1 MNLEESDK
9 FVERQRKTEQK
20 KKVVLISI
28 VLCAILV
35 ALLVIMIIYLQ
46 YQDSLKLKVYVD
58 GTQVKITSN
67 MFKTEDN
74 TNYVN
79 VKVFSELLGYT
90 YTKGE
95 YKKYNEDEKSCY
107 IRNNLE
113 VVAMTAD
120 RDTLVK
126 YIDVNEEAPEL
137 TEEGPYGM
145 EMTVQSEN
153 GESNIFVLD
162 KPVKYIDNELYVP
175 FDYISDVFNLM
186 VDTSTENRIRL
197 YTLPALFQNAKNVAT
212 QLEYTTISGV
222 YENIRALAYGL
233 ITVGNNGTFGVI
245 DTNGKEILSV
255 KYENIEFLQNSK
267 EFFIRAENTVG
278 LLDEEGKTI
287 IQPTDYDDISI
298 LDEIE
303 QLYLVEKDNKYGVV
317 NRDGE
322 IVLHV
327 DYDSIGISEK
337 DVTDYKLENL
347 KNPNIIF
354 DKCIVVELEGAYGLY
369 DLKGKELLKP
379 VYDGFGCLS
388 EVTGEDSLY
397 MTPKESGVEGLVINF
412 NGLYALYDIKNESV
426 ILPAVYTRMYS
437 VTKGGATKYYVEF
450 GNQTLELSEALKS
463 VSTETSAEAN
473 ESEENENASE
483 DDQPVNEETTGEN
496 GDTVVVDE

>member
-28 VLCAILV
+28 ALCAILV

-58 GTQVKITSN
+58 GTQIKITSN

-74 TNYVN
+74 ANYVN
-79 VKVFSELLGYT
+79 IKAFSELLGYT

-107 IRNNLE
+107 IKNNLE

-120 RDTLVK
+120 RDTFVK
-126 YIDVNEEAPEL
+126 YIDVNEEATEL
-137 TEEGPYGM
+137 TEEGPYGV
-145 EMTVQSEN
+145 EITVQSEN
-153 GESNIFVLD
+153 GESNIFVMD

-197 YTLPALFQNAKNVAT
+197 YTLPALFQNAKQVAA
-212 QLEYTTISGV
+212 QLEYATISGV

-245 DTNGKEILSV
+245 DTKGNEILSV

-267 EFFIRAENTVG
+267 EFFIRAENAVG
-278 LLDEEGKTI
+278 LLDKEGKTI

-317 NRDGE
+317 NREGE
-322 IVLHV
+322 IILHV
-327 DYDSIGISEK
+327 DYDSIGLSED
-337 DVTDYKLENL
+337 DVTNYKLEDL

-354 DKCIVVELEGAYGLY
+354 DKCIVVQLDGAYGLY
-369 DLKGKELLKP
+369 DLEGKELLKP
-379 VYDGFGCLS
+379 VYESFGCLS
-388 EVTGEDSLY
+388 EITGEDSLY
-397 MTPKESGVEGLVINF
+397 MTPEESGVEGLVINF
-412 NGLYALYDIKNESV
+412 NGLYALYDIENENV

-437 VTKGGATKYYVEF
+437 VTKGGETKYYVEF

-463 VSTETSAEAN
+463 VSTEN
-473 ESEENENASE
+473 SEENEQEENTNE
-483 DDQPVNEETTGEN
+483 DQPTDEETPEEDE
-496 GDTVVVDE
+496 DTVVVVE